1 MVYWFIRFIL
11 IFGVKLLNMIKERQ
25 FWGISHFWTKPNMYV
40 YIYIYIHT
48 CIYTY
53 IWIIQHISAGMF
65 TLLLHRCILE
75 AELNAVASRML
86 VVVPR
91 CKTYR
96 TILSSLM
103 NGSFD
108 GAARLAPTTA
118 CPLHFTCVK
127 LMASTAAHTGRR
139 VDCRPGVGL
148 WVKTEGR
155 SHVPSSF
162 SRRLFQIYF
171 RLFLEVLEQGSC
183 RVPAQND
190 WLSCMT
196 PQELE
201 GKTTCADFWS
211 CIKLTV
217 HIGSFNNLIINWSI
231 APLSINECAFVPPF
245 WNLLAT
251 SLTRKWK
258 THHQMDIARS
268 FSHIYFHIIFT
279 CFFSFFFSIYVFY
292 IFQVL
297 GSRVPPGSND
307 LGSAGSGCSE
317 LAAVCFV
324 ELCRAP
330 SGIGIW
336 WSSQLRVIPSG
347 NLT

>member
-1 MVYWFIRFIL
+1 
-11 IFGVKLLNMIKERQ
+11 
-25 FWGISHFWTKPNMYV
+25 MYIIV
-40 YIYIYIHT
+40 YIYIHT

-139 VDCRPGVGL
+139 VGL
-148 WVKTEGR
+148 STWGWSLGQGQRGR

-217 HIGSFNNLIINWSI
+217 HIGSFNNLIINLIHW
-231 APLSINECAFVPPF
+231 PPCQSMNVHSCLLFGIF
-245 WNLLAT
+245 WLHHWHGSGKPT
-251 SLTRKWK
+251 IKWILQD
-258 THHQMDIARS
+258 HFHIYI
-268 FSHIYFHIIFT
+268 FSHNFHMFLK
-279 CFFSFFFSIYVFY
+279 FFFFNLC
-292 IFQVL
+292 FL
-297 GSRVPPGSND
+297 HLPGPRFP
-307 LGSAGSGCSE
+307 C
-317 LAAVCFV
+317 AA
-324 ELCRAP
+324 R
-330 SGIGIW
+330 I
-336 WSSQLRVIPSG
+336 
-347 NLT
+347 

>member
-40 YIYIYIHT
+40 YIYIHT
-48 CIYTY
+48 CIY

-251 SLTRKWK
+251 SL
-258 THHQMDIARS
+258 
-268 FSHIYFHIIFT
+268 FSHV
-279 CFFSFFFSIYVFY
+279 FSVFFFNLCF
-292 IFQVL
+292 L
-297 GSRVPPGSND
+297 HLPGPRFP
-307 LGSAGSGCSE
+307 C
-317 LAAVCFV
+317 AA
-324 ELCRAP
+324 R
-330 SGIGIW
+330 I
-336 WSSQLRVIPSG
+336 
-347 NLT
+347 